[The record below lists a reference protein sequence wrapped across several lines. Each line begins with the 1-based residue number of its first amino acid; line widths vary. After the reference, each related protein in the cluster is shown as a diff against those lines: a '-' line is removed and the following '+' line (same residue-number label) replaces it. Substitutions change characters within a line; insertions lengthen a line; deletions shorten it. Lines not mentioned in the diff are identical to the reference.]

1 MTMWHVIG
9 WFCLIMFVLM
19 AWDGISSMPGDK

>member
-1 MTMWHVIG
+1 MTWQTISIIVLVVI
-9 WFCLIMFVLM
+9 FVFW